1 MDRKK
6 RELHQILAPILKQWR
21 ADSVEKKK
29 RLHEMLVNKDVSHVP
44 DRFTEDELIRRKW
57 MEAAGLDMLE
67 DYE

>member
-21 ADSVEKKK
+21 AHSIEKRE

-44 DRFTEDELIRRKW
+44 DGFTEDELIQRKW
-57 MEAAGLDMLE
+57 MEAAGLDLPE